1 MIQRAINQWLT
12 MGAAFKKASDVTKE
26 KQAKAEEKQQKAIEK
41 QQKAVVKEQAA
52 KQKAMQR
59 MASKVEAKWAQNKDY
74 QSFREGLINQSKTGE
89 IPEALSRLAYGKW
102 AAADKAVK
110 EAGVDL
116 SDFSPD
122 AQAAIIREV
131 NK

>member
-1 MIQRAINQWLT
+1 MIQGAINQLLT

-26 KQAKAEEKQQKAIEK
+26 KQAKAEEKQQKAV
-41 QQKAVVKEQAA
+41 AKEQAA

-59 MASKVEAKWAQNKDY
+59 MAAKVEAKWAQNKDY
-74 QSFREGLINQSKTGE
+74 QDFRQSLINQSKTRE
-89 IPEALSRLAYGKW
+89 VPEAVSRIAYEKW
-102 AAADKAVK
+102 TTADKAAK
-110 EAGVDL
+110 QAGADL
-116 SDFSPD
+116 SKFSPE